1 MSYVALKRELSPTA
15 AAVQFFNAI
24 PTAVNL
30 GQGREVDDPKGK
42 IGDLLKAELK
52 TSSKYNSA
60 PGGEME
66 LRESAAAWI
75 ERFMGIP
82 ATAATTF
89 LIQQLGREGL
99 GHAMKVAALKND
111 PGSIAILPDTRW
123 PMVDEKLEDER
134 LTVAEYKVQRTGMA
148 EEIDGLIA
156 KNGKKISSVYF
167 NFPHNPTGM
176 HINKDENK
184 KIMDVLEKANGAGN
198 TIVRIDDIP
207 YFGGCDRNE
216 GGTPYLKLGYDNVLT
231 ANSKTPWA
239 AIFSFSKAFGTA
251 NPGMTIMVVHP
262 SIASEV
268 SKRLTRST
276 GLAYVPEFFNHIAE
290 ILKPEND
297 QAVLEHFG
305 MLNKKYKTNRKAL
318 EDAMGNAVLEGDPGM
333 TSLIEV
339 PEELFG
345 RMVSCSDGQVRAM
358 NDLNDIIEFLGNEG
372 VITVNNGGRLLRL
385 AQAAHPDKFV
395 EGVNRL
401 KDALDKI
408 RNSPLAE
415 AA

>member
-24 PTAVNL
+24 PSAINL
-30 GQGREVDDPKGK
+30 GQGREVDDPEGK
-42 IGDLLKAELK
+42 IGDLLKADLK
-52 TSSKYNSA
+52 TSCKYNSA
-60 PGGEME
+60 PGGEMA
-66 LRESAAAWI
+66 LREAAAGWV

-82 ATAATTF
+82 ATGATTF

-111 PGSIAILPDTRW
+111 PGSLMILPDTRW
-123 PMVDEKLEDER
+123 PMVDEKMEDER
-134 LTVAEYKVQRTGMA
+134 LDAIEYKIQRAGMA
-148 EEIDGLIA
+148 EEIDGLIQ
-156 KNGKKISSVYF
+156 KNGKKISCVYF

-176 HINKDENK
+176 HITREENQK
-184 KIMDVLEKANGAGN
+184 VMDVLEAANASGN

-207 YFGGCDRNE
+207 YFGGCDQQDNA
-216 GGTPYLKLGYDNVLT
+216 PYLKLGYDGVLK
-231 ANSKTPWA
+231 ADSKTPWA

-251 NPGMTIMVVHP
+251 NPGLTIMVVHP
-262 SIASEV
+262 SLATEV
-268 SKRLTRST
+268 SKRLTRTT
-276 GLAYVPEFFNHIAE
+276 GLAYVPQFFGHVAE

-297 QAVLEHFG
+297 KEVLGHFAA
-305 MLNKKYKTNRKAL
+305 LNKKYKENRKAL
-318 EDAMGNAVLEGDPGM
+318 EAAMGNSVIEGDPGM

-345 RMVSCSDGQVRAM
+345 RTVTCSDGQARTM

-385 AQAAHPDKFV
+385 AQAAHPDQFV

-401 KDALDKI
+401 KAALDKI
-408 RNSPLAE
+408 RNSPMAE

>member
-1 MSYVALKRELSPTA
+1 MTYVALKRELSPTA

-24 PTAVNL
+24 PSAVNL
-30 GQGREVDDPKGK
+30 GQGREVDDPEGK
-42 IGDLLKAELK
+42 IGDLLKADLK
-52 TSSKYNSA
+52 TSCKYNSA
-60 PGGEME
+60 PGGEMA
-66 LRESAAAWI
+66 LREAAAGWI

-99 GHAMKVAALKND
+99 GHALKVAALKKE

-134 LTVAEYKVQRTGMA
+134 LGAAEYKVQRKGMA
-148 EEIDGLIA
+148 EEIDTIIQ
-156 KNGKKISSVYF
+156 KNGKKVSSLYL

-176 HINKDENK
+176 HITADENK
-184 KIMDVLEKANGAGN
+184 KIMGVLEAANASGN

-207 YFGGCDRNE
+207 YFGGCNQNAE
-216 GGTPYLKLGYDNVLT
+216 APYLQLGYDGVLS
-231 ANSKTPWA
+231 AESKTPWA

-251 NPGMTIMVVHP
+251 NPGMTIIVVHP
-262 SIASEV
+262 SIAAEV
-268 SKRLTRST
+268 SKRLTRTT
-276 GLAYVPEFFNHIAE
+276 GLAYVPAFFDHFAE

-297 QAVLEHFG
+297 KDVLAHFAA
-305 MLNKKYKTNRKAL
+305 LNKKYKINRKAL
-318 EDAMGNAVLEGDPGM
+318 EEAMGNMVLEGDPGM
-333 TSLIEV
+333 TSLVEV

-345 RMVSCSDGQVRAM
+345 RTVSCADGQDRTM
-358 NDLNDIIEFLGNEG
+358 NDLDDIIEFLGNEG

-385 AQAAHPDKFV
+385 AQAAHPDQFV
-395 EGVNRL
+395 DGVNRL
-401 KDALDKI
+401 KAALDKI
-408 RNSPLAE
+408 RNSPMAE